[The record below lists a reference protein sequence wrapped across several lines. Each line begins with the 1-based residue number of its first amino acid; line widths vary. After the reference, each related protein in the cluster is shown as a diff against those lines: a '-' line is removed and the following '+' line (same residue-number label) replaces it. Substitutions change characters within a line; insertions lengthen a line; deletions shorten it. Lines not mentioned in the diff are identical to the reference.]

1 MPLTDNTE
9 AHGEPLT
16 PAVRE
21 LVAGREAGSGT
32 VPLTDNT
39 EAHGEPL
46 TPALRELDGQWLLN
60 GPGCPFRGMNSS
72 GIGWW
77 CLGTIWNVLHAS
89 ELHILK
95 WLK

>member
-16 PAVRE
+16 PALRE

-46 TPALRELDGQWLLN
+46 TPALRELVAGREA
-60 GPGCPFRGMNSS
+60 GS
-72 GIGWW
+72 G
-77 CLGTIWNVLHAS
+77 VQVSAVV
-89 ELHILK
+89 
-95 WLK
+95 